1 LRGDEMK
8 VNMDIEEIF
17 ASRGRTR
24 ILKTLIIEREMN
36 ISELAKRTGLSY
48 TSVNRHLEELKK
60 SGVIVEK
67 RFGRIRIF
75 KINEQNKIAKAIE
88 EFMMKT

>member
-1 LRGDEMK
+1 MK
-8 VNMDIEEIF
+8 INMDIEEIF

-24 ILKTLIIEREMN
+24 IIKTLIIEKEMN

-60 SGVIVEK
+60 KGVIMEK

-75 KINEQNKIAKAIE
+75 KINEQNKVAKAIE
-88 EFMMKT
+88 EFIMKT

>member
-1 LRGDEMK
+1 
-8 VNMDIEEIF
+8 MDIEEIF

-24 ILKTLIIEREMN
+24 IIKTLIIEKEMN

-60 SGVIVEK
+60 KGVITEK

-75 KINEQNKIAKAIE
+75 KINEQNKVAKAIE
-88 EFMMKT
+88 EFIMKT